1 MCRLWSGYRRTPICM
16 KYERGWNGAIH
27 LMIGDRILML
37 HQGGQ
42 QRDCRPDL
50 VCVWPVAKR
59 ALVFS
64 LGEVVFMMAP
74 TFVAG
79 VEDSDVAGILA
90 ATVTG
95 MKICAAVNMR
105 QGALRH
111 QEGKTI
117 EAQQCKCMAV
127 LLQDR
132 IWCPEYRSAVH
143 VIKVMVV
150 VEYDC

>member
-1 MCRLWSGYRRTPICM
+1 
-16 KYERGWNGAIH
+16 
-27 LMIGDRILML
+27 
-37 HQGGQ
+37 
-42 QRDCRPDL
+42 
-50 VCVWPVAKR
+50 
-59 ALVFS
+59 
-64 LGEVVFMMAP
+64 MMAP

-111 QEGKTI
+111 QEGKKI

-132 IWCPEYRSAVH
+132 I
-143 VIKVMVV
+143 
-150 VEYDC
+150 